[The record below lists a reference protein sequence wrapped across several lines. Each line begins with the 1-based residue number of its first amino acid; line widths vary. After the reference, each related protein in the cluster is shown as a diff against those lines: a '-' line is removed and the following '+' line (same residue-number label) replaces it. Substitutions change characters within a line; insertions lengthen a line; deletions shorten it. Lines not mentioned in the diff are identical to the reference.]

1 MGITFQH
8 VNPGGRGGVVLKPHL
23 DPPPGLGIGGNR
35 NYVTLS
41 FQDHPG
47 EWYQYPSAPPL
58 VPFPC

>member
-1 MGITFQH
+1 M
-8 VNPGGRGGVVLKPHL
+8 LKPHL